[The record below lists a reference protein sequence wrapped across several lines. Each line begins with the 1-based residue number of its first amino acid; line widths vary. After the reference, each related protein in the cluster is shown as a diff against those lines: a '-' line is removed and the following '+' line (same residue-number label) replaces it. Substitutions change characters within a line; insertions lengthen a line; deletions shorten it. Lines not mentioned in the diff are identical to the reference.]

1 MQISL
6 PALPFRS
13 FDQRANAV
21 ASRALTRICDL
32 RNSGEQRKIEDV
44 CVRQIREKRRGGG
57 ERRLTRLAGREEK
70 FYKLQLRPMRAAL
83 SAVLVNWLELSS
95 YVSLFACLSARRAIN
110 SVRITRSF

>member
-1 MQISL
+1 VDRENATLITRDALSSMQISL

-57 ERRLTRLAGREEK
+57 KKADETRGKGGEIL
-70 FYKLQLRPMRAAL
+70 
-83 SAVLVNWLELSS
+83 
-95 YVSLFACLSARRAIN
+95 
-110 SVRITRSF
+110 